1 MDKKIKLR
9 DFFQYMVASVK
20 VSLKIKGITSLGIS
34 FAGLF
39 VALVPLLISG
49 FLQKFTDSI
58 FTQTNMRI
66 SFTYL
71 ALLIF
76 LYLLQTVYN
85 QIQNYFLEK
94 DKYKTEEY
102 IKQTLIDISSSV
114 EYQYIENQDDFQQKL
129 LFAERFGGNRVAE
142 SMQQLLQ
149 VFRNVITVASVMVLL
164 WNVNFFIVII
174 VLAAAI
180 PSSIL
185 SFLQKDEE
193 YKTAAKNMEAAAMSV
208 HLYYIASGANERCKS
223 LPDLRFNG
231 IFQWVKNKWK
241 RVSEKYLEE
250 KKEVTRKYV
259 IYNIISDILRNS
271 VYVGVLLITA
281 WQIYRNPELGV
292 GLFILVYSSSS
303 QLQNS
308 INNVVVI
315 IASFASNIHYIR
327 DFFELQETPQEPL
340 EDKGDNIADAD
351 ISYRNVNF
359 SYPGSDR
366 MVLKNINID
375 IKQGEKIAIVGHNG
389 SGKSTFINLLCGL
402 YKPVSGSVKV
412 TEKEVYDNLYLIRKN
427 ISVIFQNFG
436 KYETTIRDNI
446 TLSDINKVTADEEIN
461 SNMKKSGIYDLVNSY
476 PDRLD
481 ETIGSYSESGND
493 LSGGQWQ
500 KLALTRAIYRD
511 NARIMILD
519 EPTSALDPIAEAEL
533 YKNFSDITGDRTTIL
548 ISHRLGVTSIV
559 DRILL
564 FHNGEIIADGNHGEL
579 IQTST
584 IYREMYE
591 AQRKWYEK

>member
-149 VFRNVITVASVMVLL
+149 VFRNVITVVSVMVLL

-327 DFFELQETPQEPL
+327 DFFELQKTPQEPL
-340 EDKGDNIADAD
+340 EDKGDEIVDAD
-351 ISYRNVNF
+351 ISYKNVNF
-359 SYPGSDR
+359 SYPGSNR

-412 TEKEVYDNLYLIRKN
+412 TEKEVYDNLYLTRKN

-446 TLSDINKVTADEEIN
+446 TISDINKVATDEEIK
-461 SNMKKSGIYDLVNSY
+461 SYMKKSGIYDLINSY
-476 PDRLD
+476 PDKLD

-511 NARIMILD
+511 DARIMILD